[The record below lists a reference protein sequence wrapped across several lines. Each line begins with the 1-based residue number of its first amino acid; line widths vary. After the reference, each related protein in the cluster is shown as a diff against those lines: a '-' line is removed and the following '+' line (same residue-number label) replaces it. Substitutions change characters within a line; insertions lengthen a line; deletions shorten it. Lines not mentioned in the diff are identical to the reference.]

1 MSALEMFLQGVG
13 IGVVGM
19 ITGIILHRALFRFY
33 DWFLDKLEAMD
44 EAD

>member
-19 ITGIILHRALFRFY
+19 ISGIVLHRILFNFY
-33 DWFLDKLEAMD
+33 DWLLDKLEAMD
-44 EAD
+44 EVD